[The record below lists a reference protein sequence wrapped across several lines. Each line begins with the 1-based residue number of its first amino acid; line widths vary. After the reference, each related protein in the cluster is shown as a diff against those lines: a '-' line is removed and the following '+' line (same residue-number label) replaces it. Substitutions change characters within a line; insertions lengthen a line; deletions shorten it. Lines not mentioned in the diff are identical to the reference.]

1 MSESD
6 ATAAASAPRRDRRK
20 ARTRQAL
27 IDAARRIMADRGVA
41 DVSIQQITDAAD
53 VGFGSF
59 YNFFPD
65 KAQLFEAALQ
75 QALEE
80 YGALIDSVTESAE
93 DPAEVVAIAI
103 KMMGQLVSVNP
114 EMARIFVRAGD
125 SSLVWPSGIAA
136 RALRDIER
144 GIAAGRFNV
153 TNAYAA
159 LAMLAGGLFG
169 LLQMQVVMDDSLL
182 GEDISSALA
191 EQLLRG
197 LGVPDSDAA
206 RIARMPLP
214 EPSENAS

>member
-6 ATAAASAPRRDRRK
+6 ATMAATAPRRDRRK

-75 QALEE
+75 QVLDE
-80 YGALIDSVTESAE
+80 YGAQIDVITEPME
-93 DPAEVVAIAI
+93 DPAEVVAAAI
-103 KMMGQLVSVNP
+103 KMMGQLVSANP
-114 EMARIFVRAGD
+114 EMARIFVRTGD

-136 RALRDIER
+136 RALRDIEQ
-144 GIAAGRFNV
+144 GVAAGRFTV

-169 LLQMQVVMDDSLL
+169 LLQMQVVLDDSVL

-191 EQLLRG
+191 EQVLRG
-197 LGVPDSDAA
+197 LGVPSSDAA
-206 RIARMPLP
+206 RIAHLPLP
-214 EPSENAS
+214 KLSETAS

>member
-6 ATAAASAPRRDRRK
+6 ATVAASAPRRDRRK

-27 IDAARRIMADRGVA
+27 IDAACRIMADRGVA

-65 KAQLFEAALQ
+65 KARLFEAALQ
-75 QALEE
+75 QVLDE
-80 YGALIDSVTESAE
+80 YGALIDSVTDSTE

-114 EMARIFVRAGD
+114 EMARIFVRTGD

-144 GIAAGRFNV
+144 GVSAGRFNV
-153 TNAYAA
+153 TNAYSA

-169 LLQMQVVMDDSLL
+169 LLQMQVVLDDSVL
-182 GEDISSALA
+182 GEDVSSALA
-191 EQLLRG
+191 EQVLRG

-206 RIARMPLP
+206 RIASLPLP
-214 EPSENAS
+214 ERSENAS